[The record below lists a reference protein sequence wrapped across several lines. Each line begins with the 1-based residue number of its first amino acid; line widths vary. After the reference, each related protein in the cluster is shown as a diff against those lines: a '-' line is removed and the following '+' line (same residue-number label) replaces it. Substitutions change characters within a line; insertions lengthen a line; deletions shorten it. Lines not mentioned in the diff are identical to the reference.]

1 MKPHYPR
8 GSARLNHT
16 CPNGSYTVTQQTDA
30 GDQGL
35 PLVIRTAQLG
45 RNLASLPADR
55 YQTRLAV
62 ATDHPTI
69 AEACKAHGVPLRHDR
84 RSAPIRQRPGAA
96 SGRPAPS
103 TRTIFS
109 GSALEPSRGRALS
122 SPRVFKSR
130 HRTRRR
136 TTRAGPVYSRHTIDL
151 RGKSRRLQDP
161 NSVKVVCDA
170 AHRALYFS
178 RASIPFPRDGKK
190 TFQFLKHLGVYLW
203 RREALKRFVSAP
215 PSTLERLEK
224 LEQLRAQEM
233 GQRIGVAQGDWRSID
248 INTEADLLR
257 AEQHL
262 EDIEKQQE
270 EFASWALETKNTFS
284 SPAA

>member
-1 MKPHYPR
+1 MLEIR
-8 GSARLNHT
+8 
-16 CPNGSYTVTQQTDA
+16 
-30 GDQGL
+30 GL

-45 RNLASLPADR
+45 RQFLASLPADR

-69 AEACKAHGVPLRHDR
+69 AEACKAHGVPYVMTD
-84 RSAPIRQRPGAA
+84 AA
-96 SGRPAPS
+96 LP
-103 TRTIFS
+103 S
-109 GSALEPSRGRALS
+109 GSDRVLQAADRLQAQEQFSADLLLNLQGDEPFLPLACLKAVTALAEEQPALDLYTAA
-122 SPRVFKSR
+122 
-130 HRTRRR
+130 TRLTFEENRD
-136 TTRAGPVYSRHTIDL
+136 VY
-151 RGKSRRLQDP
+151 QDP

-178 RASIPFPRDGKK
+178 RASIPFPRDGEKD
-190 TFQFLKHLGVYLW
+190 FQFLKHLGVYLW

-270 EFASWALETKNTFS
+270 NSHHGR
-284 SPAA
+284 